1 MASHPPL
8 ADLGEVMTMLFAV
21 TRMRGQPWDASKT
34 MEAQQEWSEHATFMN
49 RLAADGFVVLGG
61 PIGDEGDVLLIVNAA
76 DESKIHSTR
85 ASDPWSKLDLLPVRT
100 IQRWTIRL
108 QSGHGP

>member
-1 MASHPPL
+1 MKVIARTK
-8 ADLGEVMTMLFAV
+8 DMTMLFAV
-21 TRMRGQPWDASKT
+21 TRMRGQAWDASKT

-61 PIGDEGDVLLIVNAA
+61 PIGNEGDVLLIVNAA
-76 DESKIHSTR
+76 DESKIHSTL
-85 ASDPWSKLDLLPVRT
+85 ACDPWSKLDLLPVRT

-108 QSGHGP
+108 QSALGP